1 LIECP
6 IAHVGKDQSCQ
17 TESNFANLTFSPASA
32 HNHYILN
39 EMAINKPSENAL
51 FCLSIMNS
59 ILFPN

>member
-1 LIECP
+1 MSAKIK
-6 IAHVGKDQSCQ
+6 AANSK
-17 TESNFANLTFSPASA
+17 TESNFANLTFFPAIA